1 MADRVHVRSLT
12 VKLMAVM
19 CLALALALACFLG
32 VMLLGNA
39 MVEQVY
45 LSSEALNRRMDAG
58 IGSFRS
64 FVEENRLSSTDV
76 NAVGQ
81 WNQEH
86 PGITLTIYG
95 HTTTLS
101 SSAEGAELVGNEAG
115 IVVRSEEKLWLSKEY
130 PVNFRDGVFT
140 VAVYD
145 SSRSTVR
152 AALNFSAL
160 ALSALVFLA
169 TVLLYEQHITRT
181 VQTLSRQVRQVS
193 RGDLQMQ
200 ITPQTT
206 DEIGQLALDVDT
218 MRLSI
223 IDKLQREEEAWK
235 ANSQLITAIS
245 HDVRTP
251 LTALLGYL
259 EILSDE
265 SLSPGER
272 SAYLEICKN
281 NALRLKGLTDE
292 LFGFFLVFGKPKPDQ
307 VLEDF
312 DAVTLLEQVLLE
324 HEMDLTQRG
333 FQVETDT
340 APITGRLQVDLGHFR
355 RIFDNL
361 FSNIRK
367 YADPAFPVAVS
378 CRCDGEEL
386 TVTICNHIRQ
396 SATRVESNRIGLQTC
411 NKLVAAMGGEFNQ
424 SRTKETFTVEVLLPL
439 YECNDTQKANRK
451 EMLE

>member
-1 MADRVHVRSLT
+1 
-12 VKLMAVM
+12 MAVM
-19 CLALALALACFLG
+19 CLALGLALVSSLS

-45 LSSEALNRRMDAG
+45 LSSEAVNKRMDAE
-58 IGSFRS
+58 ISDFRS
-64 FVEENRLSSTDV
+64 FVKENSLASTDV

-81 WNQEH
+81 WNRAH
-86 PGITLTIYG
+86 PRITLTIYG

-101 SSAEGAELVGNEAG
+101 SSADGAELVGNEAG

-145 SSRSTVR
+145 SSRGMVQ
-152 AALNFSAL
+152 AALNLSAL
-160 ALSALVFLA
+160 ALAALVFLA

-200 ITPQTT
+200 ITPHTS
-206 DEIGQLALDVDT
+206 DEIGQLALDVDA

-265 SLSPGER
+265 SLSPEER
-272 SAYLEICKN
+272 RAYLEICKN

-307 VLEDF
+307 VLEEF

-324 HEMDLTQRG
+324 HEMDLSQRG

-340 APITGRLQVDLGHFR
+340 APITGKLRVDLGHFR

-361 FSNIRK
+361 FSNVRK
-367 YADPAFPVAVS
+367 YADPAFPVAIT
-378 CRCDGEEL
+378 CRCDREEL
-386 TVTICNHIRQ
+386 TVTITNHIRQ
-396 SATRVESNRIGLQTC
+396 SANRVESNRIGLQTC

-424 SRTKETFTVEVLLPL
+424 SRTKETFTVEMLLPL
-439 YECNDTQKANRK
+439 YECT
-451 EMLE
+451 

>member
-1 MADRVHVRSLT
+1 MADRIRFRSLT

-19 CLALALALACFLG
+19 CLALGLALASSLG
-32 VMLLGNA
+32 VMVLGNA
-39 MVEQVY
+39 LVEQVY
-45 LSSEALNRRMDAG
+45 LSSEAVNRRMDAE
-58 IGSFRS
+58 ISDFRS
-64 FVEENRLSSTDV
+64 FVEENSLASTDV

-81 WNQEH
+81 WNREH
-86 PGITLTIYG
+86 PKITLTIYG

-101 SSAEGAELVGNEAG
+101 SSAEGAELVGNETG

-130 PVNFRDGVFT
+130 PVNFHDGVFT

-145 SSRSTVR
+145 SSRGMVQ
-152 AALNFSAL
+152 AALNLSAL
-160 ALSALVFLA
+160 ALAALVFLA

-200 ITPQTT
+200 ITPQTS
-206 DEIGQLALDVDT
+206 DEIGQLALDVDA

-259 EILSDE
+259 EIVSDE
-265 SLSPGER
+265 SLSPEER

-307 VLEDF
+307 VLEEF

-324 HEMDLTQRG
+324 HEMDLSQRG
-333 FQVETDT
+333 FRVETSDD
-340 APITGRLQVDLGHFR
+340 PITGKLRVDLGHFR

-361 FSNIRK
+361 FSNVRK
-367 YADPAFPVAVS
+367 YADPACPVTIA
-378 CRCDGEEL
+378 CRCDHDEL
-386 TVTICNHIRQ
+386 TVTICNRIRQ
-396 SATRVESNRIGLQTC
+396 SAARVESNRIGLQTC

-439 YECNDTQKANRK
+439 YECTMQDA
-451 EMLE
+451 

>member
-1 MADRVHVRSLT
+1 MHFRSLT

-19 CLALALALACFLG
+19 CLALGLALASALG

-39 MVEQVY
+39 LVEQVY
-45 LSSEALNRRMDAG
+45 LSSEALNKRMDAE
-58 IGSFRS
+58 ISAFRS
-64 FVEENRLSSTDV
+64 FAQEQNLTSTDV

-81 WNQEH
+81 WNREH
-86 PGITLTIYG
+86 PKISLTIYG
-95 HTTTLS
+95 LTTTLS

-115 IVVRSEEKLWLSKEY
+115 IVVRSEEGLWLSKEY

-145 SSRSTVR
+145 SSRSMVR
-152 AALNFSAL
+152 AAVNLCAL
-160 ALSALVFLA
+160 ALAALVFLA

-193 RGDLQMQ
+193 RGDLGMQ
-200 ITPQTT
+200 ITPQTS

-259 EILSDE
+259 EIISDD
-265 SLSPGER
+265 SLSPEER
-272 SAYLEICKN
+272 SAYLEVCKN

-292 LFGFFLVFGKPKPDQ
+292 LFGFFLVFGKPQPDQ
-307 VLEDF
+307 KPEEF

-324 HEMDLTQRG
+324 HEMDLSQRG
-333 FQVETDT
+333 FQLETSSD
-340 APITGRLQVDLGHFR
+340 PITGKLRVDLGHFR
-355 RIFDNL
+355 RVFDNL
-361 FSNIRK
+361 FSNVRK
-367 YADPAFPVAVS
+367 YADPAHPVTITQRVD
-378 CRCDGEEL
+378 RDEL

-411 NKLVAAMGGEFNQ
+411 HKLVAAMGGEFNQ

-439 YECNDTQKANRK
+439 HFE
-451 EMLE
+451 

>member
-1 MADRVHVRSLT
+1 MADRIRFRSLT

-19 CLALALALACFLG
+19 CLALGLALVSSLS

-45 LSSEALNRRMDAG
+45 LSSEAVNRRMDTEISA
-58 IGSFRS
+58 FRS
-64 FVEENRLSSTDV
+64 FVEENSLASTDV

-81 WNQEH
+81 WNREH
-86 PGITLTIYG
+86 PRITLTIYG

-101 SSAEGAELVGNEAG
+101 SSADGAELVGNEAG
-115 IVVRSEEKLWLSKEY
+115 IVVRSEEKLGLSKEY

-145 SSRSTVR
+145 SSRGMVQ
-152 AALNFSAL
+152 AALNLSAL
-160 ALSALVFLA
+160 ALAALVFLA

-193 RGDLQMQ
+193 RGDLGMQ
-200 ITPQTT
+200 ITPHTS
-206 DEIGQLALDVDT
+206 DEIGQLALDVDA

-259 EILSDE
+259 EIVSDE
-265 SLSPGER
+265 SLSPEER

-307 VLEDF
+307 VLEEF

-324 HEMDLTQRG
+324 HEMDLSQRG
-333 FQVETDT
+333 FRVETDN
-340 APITGRLQVDLGHFR
+340 APITGKLRVDLGHFR

-361 FSNIRK
+361 FSNVRK
-367 YADPAFPVAVS
+367 YADPACPVAIT
-378 CRCDGEEL
+378 CRCDHDEL
-386 TVTICNHIRQ
+386 TVTICNRIRQ
-396 SATRVESNRIGLQTC
+396 SAARVESNRIGLQTC

-439 YECNDTQKANRK
+439 YECTMQNA
-451 EMLE
+451 

>member
-1 MADRVHVRSLT
+1 MADRFRFRSLT
-12 VKLMAVM
+12 VRLMAVM
-19 CLALALALACFLG
+19 CLALGLALASALG

-39 MVEQVY
+39 LVEQVY
-45 LSSEALNRRMDAG
+45 LSSESVNRRMDAQ
-58 IGSFRS
+58 ITSFRS
-64 FVEENRLSSTDV
+64 FVQEQQLSSTDV

-81 WNQEH
+81 WNREH
-86 PGITLTIYG
+86 PKITLTIYG
-95 HTTTLS
+95 LTTTLS
-101 SSAEGAELVGNEAG
+101 SSAEGAELVGNETG
-115 IVVRSEEKLWLSKEY
+115 IVVRSEEKQWLSKEY

-145 SSRSTVR
+145 SSRSMVR
-152 AALNFSAL
+152 AAVNLSAL
-160 ALSALVFLA
+160 SLAALVFLA
-169 TVLLYEQHITRT
+169 TVLLYEQHITRS

-193 RGDLQMQ
+193 RGDLGMQ
-200 ITPQTT
+200 ITPQTS
-206 DEIGQLALDVDT
+206 DEIGQLALDVDA

-259 EILSDE
+259 EIVSDE
-265 SLSPGER
+265 SLSPDER

-292 LFGFFLVFGKPKPDQ
+292 LFGFFLVFGKPQPDQ
-307 VLEDF
+307 KPEEF
-312 DAVTLLEQVLLE
+312 DAGMLLEQVLLE

-333 FQVETDT
+333 FQVETSSD
-340 APITGRLQVDLGHFR
+340 PITGSLQVDLGHFR

-361 FSNIRK
+361 FSNVRK
-367 YADPAFPVAVS
+367 YADPDCPVTIT
-378 CRCDGEEL
+378 CRCDREEL

-396 SATRVESNRIGLQTC
+396 DANRVESNRIGLQTC
-411 NKLVAAMGGEFNQ
+411 HKLVAAMGGEFNQ
-424 SRTKETFTVEVLLPL
+424 SRTKETFTVEVLLPV
-439 YECNDTQKANRK
+439 YNDTST
-451 EMLE
+451 